1 MVRGMLNL
9 KQKESRRSQEEKLAT
24 LKAKTMRKQFW
35 LDRDGVFFYSW
46 LPVCYDSK
54 AWSNF

>member
-1 MVRGMLNL
+1 MVQGMLNL
-9 KQKESRRSQEEKLAT
+9 KQKESRRSQEEKLET
-24 LKAKTMRKQFW
+24 LKAKTMRNPFW
-35 LDRDGVFFYSW
+35 LDRDGFFYSS